1 MTSLLLSDGKKRA
14 LIRWKCRAYHNASDH
29 QRSKPGFTSVAAADG
44 VIALLSISRCA
55 FVCSSK
61 GRRHH
66 KTIHIVVIRIKI
78 RAMCGIH
85 KTHRAFAT
93 LLKTHPP
100 QKGGVKTTIT
110 TISLAL
116 VSRSLLFQSRPNGMS
131 RGTQPRR
138 VNLSFPLFFQLFS
151 SFP

>member
-100 QKGGVKTTIT
+100 QKGGVKTTT

-116 VSRSLLFQSRPNGMS
+116 VSRSRLFQSRPNGVS

-151 SFP
+151 FP